1 MEKRDLFFY
10 FVLNLKKNYDM
21 INPELELNR
30 YHILKMLFIAT
41 VKENKLLN
49 WLWDWLNFDNFYAL
63 PKWPV
68 ESDCYNYIYN
78 TPGIFENIIKNTE
91 YIENQIENEID
102 EDTKR
107 IIKEST
113 LKLGYHLYEK
123 DDDYLIEYTHTFE
136 SWKNAW
142 LKAKIYWKKAF
153 YIEPNDIKNDR
164 IY

>member
-1 MEKRDLFFY
+1 
-10 FVLNLKKNYDM
+10 M

-153 YIEPNDIKNDR
+153 YIEPNDIINDR
-164 IY
+164 AY